1 MKFILFDKVLFE
13 GTNEECEKFR
23 KDFLD
28 MLWKL
33 DGELKDTYPM
43 KSTDTWETYF
53 EALKV
58 LNPFVHEKLSFFKE
72 WLGEYF
78 YKFYFYDMCL
88 PSVSLMVYT
97 DLETKKFKAYTLGFL
112 FNTIVLELYVPRMWR
127 IEE

>member
-58 LNPFVHEKLSFFKE
+58 LNPFVHEKLSFIKE
-72 WLGEYF
+72 WLGVYF
-78 YKFYFYDMCL
+78 YEFYFYDMCL
-88 PSVSLMVYT
+88 SGVSLMVYT

-127 IEE
+127 VEE